1 MTSLQPMTHG
11 ISQWQLSPKRQ
22 ISAYSSQPP
31 CVAYATFNSVKRTT
45 PSPNAD
51 NDIKTAPLSQEINFR
66 NKFQISP
73 RHRFRPAYCIG
84 NLIVSAA
91 VASAE
96 DHKHAPLA
104 PWNLMIVFRH
114 PIPYRCISVVLRTSA
129 NGDMG
134 HILSAQ
140 NTTKQKN
147 HPNNQCQLSN
157 HFVVYS
163 T

>member
-1 MTSLQPMTHG
+1 MTSLLPMTYG

-31 CVAYATFNSVKRTT
+31 CVAITTSNLVKRTT
-45 PSPNAD
+45 LLPNAD
-51 NDIKTAPLSQEINFR
+51 NDIKTAPSSQKINFR

-96 DHKHAPLA
+96 DHKHPPL
-104 PWNLMIVFRH
+104 PPRNLPVMLRH
-114 PIPYRCISVVLRTSA
+114 AIPHRCIMVVRRTSA
-129 NGDMG
+129 NGNIGAGCNIRIRNKTDR
-134 HILSAQ
+134 HQ
-140 NTTKQKN
+140 NN
-147 HPNNQCQLSN
+147 SYL
-157 HFVVYS
+157 
-163 T
+163 